1 MKSFAINQHGKI
13 VLPSHFFPRLD
24 FSELNSID
32 QLAAVVKRD
41 FDDKSPDGAEL
52 LRRIEAGTYSNRYEL
67 LRDLSLHLFWVN
79 RFSITMYEKRPVAW
93 RHVPKR
99 RDDIFMPILKP
110 WQDGQRK
117 IAGIKAEYDRLPAAW
132 DSGAEYRIFAPLF
145 DVLSNR
151 RHQATEL
158 PAIKPTVPE
167 ILENPD
173 NLTFH
178 ISLYDPDYPTFSYEQ
193 ILDCHEEVPELE
205 SLRRWSMVLWNQY
218 PWHREHIRLIEVGK
232 LRPDD
237 VVAVFYPRSRE
248 VLQFIQRIKRPR
260 EPDRAFS
267 SPVPQAKRFCDA
279 IQPTSVRTSFAVQPL
294 IRGLAAVKG
303 EVTCTNEDL
312 IRNAAYNW
320 SPMSARDITDKT
332 GIDCR
337 RYTARSLEDISLE
350 AAHRALQQAGCD
362 PREVG
367 AVIFCSCTST
377 RLIPSVA
384 TWLSGQLGIFQ
395 TRASFDLVAACAGMI
410 YGLSECVRMLQEVHR
425 PVLLVCAEKF
435 SDKIGSVRPS
445 RMIFGDGAAAMV
457 IAPAPAGCASDVEV
471 LQTYA
476 SGPFNEVNS
485 IIWPNPAFDNSITVY
500 GPDVQSLVSRYLRQ
514 MMEELQGMRDP
525 NDPARSLMEKI
536 DLVVPHQANR
546 TMVTKLAVA
555 SGIPAEKLY
564 FNIDKVGNTSAASI
578 AMAMCDAVYDRVI
591 QRPAWIFTPAFG
603 AGAVAGYAV
612 MRIDPKIVA
621 PEAQPEHAPAARMP
635 DQQTSLE
642 DVQTA
647 FAG

>member
-1 MKSFAINQHGKI
+1 MKSFVMNRHGKI

-32 QLAAVVKRD
+32 QLSAVVKRD

-52 LRRIEAGTYSNRYEL
+52 LRRIDARTYSTRYEL

-110 WQDGQRK
+110 WQDGERK
-117 IAGIKAEYDRLPAAW
+117 IAAIKAEYDRLPAAW
-132 DSGAEYRIFAPLF
+132 DSAAEYRIFAPLY

-158 PAIKPTVPE
+158 PAIKPTVAE
-167 ILENPD
+167 ILED
-173 NLTFH
+173 SENLTFH
-178 ISLYDPDYPTFSYEQ
+178 IALYDPDYPTFSYEQ
-193 ILDCHEEVPELE
+193 ILDCCEDVPELE
-205 SLRRWSMVLWNQY
+205 ALRRWTMVLWNQY
-218 PWHREHIRLIEVGK
+218 PWHREHSRLVEVGK

-237 VVAVFYPRSRE
+237 VVAVFYPRSRD
-248 VLQFIQRIKRPR
+248 VLQFIRRVKRPASNAAT
-260 EPDRAFS
+260 PLA
-267 SPVPQAKRFCDA
+267 PPQARRLNDA
-279 IQPTSVRTSFAVQPL
+279 IPPTIVREHFKVQPR
-294 IRGLAAVKG
+294 IESLAAVKG

-320 SPMSARDITDKT
+320 SPMSARDITNKT

-350 AAHRALQQAGCD
+350 AAYRALEQAGRS
-362 PREVG
+362 PHEVG
-367 AVIFCSCTST
+367 AVVFCSCTST

-395 TRASFDLVAACAGMI
+395 TRASVDLVAACAGMI
-410 YGLSECVRMLQEVHR
+410 YGLAECVRILQEVNC

-457 IAPAPAGCASDVEV
+457 IGPVTAEGATDIEV

-500 GPDVQSLVSRYLRQ
+500 GPDVQCLVSRYLQQ
-514 MMEELQGMRDP
+514 MMQELQGMRDP
-525 NDPARSLMEKI
+525 DEPARSLMETI
-536 DLVVPHQANR
+536 NLVVPHQANR
-546 TMVTKLAVA
+546 TMVSKLAVA

-578 AMAMCDAVYDRVI
+578 AIAICDAVYEQVI
-591 QRPAWIFTPAFG
+591 PRPARIFTPAFG

-612 MRIDPKIVA
+612 MRIDPNVVA
-621 PEAQPEHAPAARMP
+621 PEIQSEHASVSRAPGEG
-635 DQQTSLE
+635 TSLE
-642 DVQTA
+642 DVRAA